1 MKPDYYK
8 RIWNKVLSSGE
19 EIKYEFG
26 ISDQYIRM
34 TLIFLGI
41 ISAVILIFL
50 VIAFTQSSFN
60 EAKESAEF
68 VLLVLMFAIPILG
81 ICFYNG
87 FYLRRANAYAFTNK
101 RVLIHEGWLSTSLNS
116 IDYGKITEIEINEGF
131 FERTF
136 FKTGSMTITTAAQ
149 GLYPVILSHID
160 QPYEI
165 KKQLEKIKSEVKI

>member
-8 RIWNKVLSSGE
+8 KIWTKVLSSGE

-34 TLIFLGI
+34 SLIFLGI
-41 ISAVILIFL
+41 FSAVILIFL
-50 VIAFTQSSFN
+50 FIAFTQGSSD
-60 EAKESAEF
+60 ESVEL
-68 VLLVLMFAIPILG
+68 VLLVLMFAIPILAMY
-81 ICFYNG
+81 FYYG

-160 QPYEI
+160 RPYEI

>member
-34 TLIFLGI
+34 SLIFLGI
-41 ISAVILIFL
+41 FSAVILIFL
-50 VIAFTQSSFN
+50 VIAFTQGSSN
-60 EAKESAEF
+60 KTAEF
-68 VLLVLMFAIPILG
+68 VLLVLMFAIPILA
-81 ICFYNG
+81 IYFYNG

-101 RVLIHEGWLSTSLNS
+101 RVLVHEGWLSTSLNS